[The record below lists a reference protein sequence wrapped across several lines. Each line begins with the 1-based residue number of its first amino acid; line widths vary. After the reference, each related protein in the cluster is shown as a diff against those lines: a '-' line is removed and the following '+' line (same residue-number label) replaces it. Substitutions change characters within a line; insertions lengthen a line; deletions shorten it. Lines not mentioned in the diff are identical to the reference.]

1 MRLLGRNSH
10 GGGERAGSAGPP
22 DPVCLQRDSI
32 IHTDQRREVGT
43 NAREPSSISRPRL
56 GGRDR
61 SQRERAGLPTVGFLL
76 HFYGSHAVYVPL
88 ERVELH
94 SHSSY
99 ERICSWQCDNSS
111 SWEKRAHASAV
122 KAGTL

>member
-1 MRLLGRNSH
+1 MGEEHGRDLL
-10 GGGERAGSAGPP
+10 A
-22 DPVCLQRDSI
+22 LQTLCAYSG
-32 IHTDQRREVGT
+32 TPLSTLTSEEVGT

-56 GGRDR
+56 GCRDC